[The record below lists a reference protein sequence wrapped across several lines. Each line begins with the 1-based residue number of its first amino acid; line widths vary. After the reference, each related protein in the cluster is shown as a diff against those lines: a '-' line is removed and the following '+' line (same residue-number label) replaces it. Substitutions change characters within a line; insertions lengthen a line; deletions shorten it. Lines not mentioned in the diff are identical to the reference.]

1 MKLIALDL
9 DGTLLT
15 TEKEL
20 TAENEAAL
28 RRAAEAGIEIV
39 PATGRFYGAIPEAVR
54 ALPYVHYAITIN
66 GAQVRDV
73 RAGRPLL
80 RAEIPCR
87 LAIEVMTFLDKLPV
101 IYDCYMDDWGWMT
114 RSHYDRAADF
124 APHRHSLDMLRNF
137 RTPVPELKAHLAE
150 LGHDVQKIQTF
161 FLDMELRARTMEEL
175 AARFPEL
182 AVTSSLPRNVEL
194 NHCKAHKGA
203 ALQWLTAYLGLDPAQ
218 TVAFGDDLNDVS
230 MLRAA
235 GIGIAMGNACQEAKA
250 AADFVTESC
259 DESGVARALNRLT
272 QGDCGPRV
280 LQTGALCA
288 AARKA
293 DVQK

>member
-87 LAIEVMTFLDKLPV
+87 LAIEVMTFLDRLPV

-194 NHCKAHKGA
+194 NSAKAQKGI
-203 ALQWLTAYLGLDPAQ
+203 ALQGLAARLGIPMAE

-235 GIGIAMGNACQEAKA
+235 EIGIAMANAGPEALA
-250 AADFVTESC
+250 AADMRTASC
-259 DESGVARALNRLT
+259 DENGVALALKRLCHS
-272 QGDCGPRV
+272 GRSEEAV
-280 LQTGALCA
+280 LPGGLTGA
-288 AARKA
+288 K
-293 DVQK
+293 

>member
-73 RAGRPLL
+73 RAGRSLL

-87 LAIEVMTFLDKLPV
+87 LAIEVMTFLDRLPV

-175 AARFPEL
+175 AARFPAL

-194 NHCKAHKGA
+194 NSAKAQKGI
-203 ALQWLTAYLGLDPAQ
+203 ALQGLAARLGIPMAE

-235 GIGIAMGNACQEAKA
+235 GIGIAMANAGPEALA
-250 AADFVTESC
+250 AADMRTASC
-259 DESGVARALNRLT
+259 DENGVALALKRL
-272 QGDCGPRV
+272 CHFERSEEAV
-280 LQTGALCA
+280 LPGGLTGA
-288 AARKA
+288 K
-293 DVQK
+293 